1 MYINTVFV
9 QVATNQVDPQS
20 ASYSAWGNIG
30 KPEANLAKTKTDKTD
45 CRASARPFHRST
57 SRTSSYPGQL
67 MSTGQQPNKQRTILQ
82 DLSTKDSEQ
91 LNKSKS
97 LTPQSPSSSRPN
109 CWPNVLE
116 GSEWG
121 GKNPNK
127 SAREQNHGENHL
139 PASHCAPLNSLQLDS
154 PNPKRS
160 HTAASGEESSAASR
174 LFVWS
179 QAAGMAEGAG
189 VAQGKHRF
197 QGRLN

>member
-1 MYINTVFV
+1 MCIYTVFV

-30 KPEANLAKTKTDKTD
+30 KPEANLAKTDKTD
-45 CRASARPFHRST
+45 CRVSARPFHRST

-67 MSTGQQPNKQRTILQ
+67 MSTGQQLNKQPTILQ

-116 GSEWG
+116 GPEWQ
-121 GKNPNK
+121 GKTLTNLAGNK
-127 SAREQNHGENHL
+127 TMERTTCPQVIVLHWIPSNLFHPILSARTLPRAGGNHQQHPDYSFDRKL
-139 PASHCAPLNSLQLDS
+139 PAWLKELALHKAS
-154 PNPKRS
+154 
-160 HTAASGEESSAASR
+160 TAFR
-174 LFVWS
+174 VD
-179 QAAGMAEGAG
+179 
-189 VAQGKHRF
+189 
-197 QGRLN
+197 